1 MRKKLCLG
9 CAQAMQKRADIRYTG
24 KRTQVGICGSCHSK
38 MLVTEY
44 IVPDS
49 VPQSA
54 PKTLPETEPEQPK
67 TLPETEPE
75 QPKASGEKWTISL
88 TVDSR
93 TAAAIARYAER
104 WQLTNGEVVD
114 SLMCFYKRE
123 MRKRYNHE

>member
-1 MRKKLCLG
+1 MRKNLCLS
-9 CAQAMQKRADIRYTG
+9 CAQAMQKREDIRYTG
-24 KRTQVGICGSCHSK
+24 KRTQVGICGGCHSK

-54 PKTLPETEPEQPK
+54 PKTLPETEP
-67 TLPETEPE
+67 
-75 QPKASGEKWTISL
+75 GEKWTVSL
-88 TVDSR
+88 TIDSR

>member
-1 MRKKLCLG
+1 MRKNLCLS
-9 CAQAMQKRADIRYTG
+9 CAQAMQKREDIRYTG
-24 KRTQVGICGSCHSK
+24 KRTQVGVCGSCHSK

-49 VPQSA
+49 VPQPA

-67 TLPETEPE
+67 
-75 QPKASGEKWTISL
+75 ASGGSGEKWTISL